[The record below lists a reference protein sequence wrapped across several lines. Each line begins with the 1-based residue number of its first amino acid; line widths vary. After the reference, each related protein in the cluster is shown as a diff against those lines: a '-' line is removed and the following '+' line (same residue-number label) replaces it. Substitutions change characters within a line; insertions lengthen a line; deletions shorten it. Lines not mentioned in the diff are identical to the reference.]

1 MSVLLNDIYVISI
14 KVNNKVSGKVD
25 EMLDVLGVMME
36 GVVEVD
42 KEVDEILMEK
52 KMFYLNLK
60 YLRGR

>member
-1 MSVLLNDIYVISI
+1 MD
-14 KVNNKVSGKVD
+14 GEVD

-52 KMFYLNLK
+52 KWVK
-60 YLRGR
+60 CSI